1 MSEAKLFAPLYKL
14 LSGIP
19 MPKLRGEWQKLARE
33 DRSTTGL
40 STQEVVSVLRPYNA
54 GVADELEHTKQCLW
68 LFKQIDSRGG
78 GSLEWADFVKF
89 IMTLTMETGGL
100 AGDDGAINAEAS
112 RRAFQPLGLE
122 LAEEFARGVAEC
134 TYHAYAIDR
143 LLVVQHGSEQVHMI
157 APITSGS
164 PMSAHHHCGGL
175 SLFAN
180 HQSSPRWTFA
190 SVSGSL

>member
-40 STQEVVSVLRPYNA
+40 STQEFVSVLRPYNA

-134 TYHAYAIDR
+134 VVVSAEGRPSGAACEDGELAR
-143 LLVVQHGSEQVHMI
+143 LPPLRAWERVWGVWNPH
-157 APITSGS
+157 PIL
-164 PMSAHHHCGGL
+164 PGL
-175 SLFAN
+175 SEEM
-180 HQSSPRWTFA
+180 HCSE
-190 SVSGSL
+190 